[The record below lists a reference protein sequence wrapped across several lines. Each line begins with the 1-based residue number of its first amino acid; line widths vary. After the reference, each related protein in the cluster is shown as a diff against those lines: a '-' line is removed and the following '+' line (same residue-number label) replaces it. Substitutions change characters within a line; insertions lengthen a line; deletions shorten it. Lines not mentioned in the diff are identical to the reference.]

1 MNELFVKALK
11 NRFKMKK
18 EDAIE
23 LAKTVENIFNGK
35 NEIED
40 MTIDKY
46 TRSLFFELEREKL
59 LKIRRDEFKEKG
71 KCIRKFYWSFNNS
84 IIKIAAFQRT
94 KEEKY
99 RIYQEIPKN
108 AWVCK
113 ASVN

>member
-1 MNELFVKALK
+1 MNDLFVKALK

-23 LAKTVENIFNGK
+23 LAKTVENIFKGK

-59 LKIRRDEFKEKG
+59 LKIRRDEFKEKV
-71 KCIRKFYWSFNNS
+71 K
-84 IIKIAAFQRT
+84 Q
-94 KEEKY
+94 KEE
-99 RIYQEIPKN
+99 RGEP
-108 AWVCK
+108 VVLP
-113 ASVN
+113 SLMREFSE